1 MSSFP
6 ADKRPAFLDC
16 LNHTQRFPF
25 PAFAEKH
32 HSAFPDIAVSFPGQT
47 FDGEKSPNWF
57 HFSSIMKSKPEGKQ
71 DPFKKR
77 RRTRCKALVEL
88 VVNARNLMLAHGL
101 ICAFVCGIY
110 GDTMRICRFDH
121 SGAVVCRPLRL
132 KKLEDLPIVQQFF
145 WNFVHPTEDVSFVG
159 WDPTVRRLSA
169 DDERWL
175 LARLAFAKVDTKAL
189 VPSEARSVQVF
200 GSDSKGPREPQT
212 FIAFHVLEANDR
224 LFSRATTVWLG
235 IRDTRRGAHGGQLV
249 DPPPSADDLRV
260 RVIKDAWRPLDR
272 RSELD
277 FYDRLDS
284 ALPPHNRVGLPTLI
298 CGSDFGEREVGLW
311 ESVLYGAPVAAAA
324 DGTHHETRLSAP
336 VQVWQPFSC
345 PPPLVA
351 STTVDS
357 SECPAHRPM
366 QQTFTW
372 RQTRGAKYWYRE
384 RSHVRFVVGE
394 VGRPV
399 TQFRNTKEL
408 VKAFRDAI
416 VGTLCFVFY
425 AMKTC

>member
-1 MSSFP
+1 M
-6 ADKRPAFLDC
+6 
-16 LNHTQRFPF
+16 
-25 PAFAEKH
+25 
-32 HSAFPDIAVSFPGQT
+32 
-47 FDGEKSPNWF
+47 
-57 HFSSIMKSKPEGKQ
+57 
-71 DPFKKR
+71 
-77 RRTRCKALVEL
+77 
-88 VVNARNLMLAHGL
+88 
-101 ICAFVCGIY
+101 
-110 GDTMRICRFDH
+110 
-121 SGAVVCRPLRL
+121 
-132 KKLEDLPIVQQFF
+132 
-145 WNFVHPTEDVSFVG
+145 
-159 WDPTVRRLSA
+159 
-169 DDERWL
+169 
-175 LARLAFAKVDTKAL
+175 
-189 VPSEARSVQVF
+189 
-200 GSDSKGPREPQT
+200 
-212 FIAFHVLEANDR
+212 
-224 LFSRATTVWLG
+224 WLG